1 MDIELQKHRQAD
13 VFARKISYFVLF
25 LIYLNQK
32 SHWPSNLNRWSCS
45 KTQRFIR
52 GWVLFIQLRTCLQE
66 LIFEKGDLI
75 MLKGEL
81 EYENGIIAIKS
92 NLT

>member
-32 SHWPSNLNRWSCS
+32 SH
-45 KTQRFIR
+45 
-52 GWVLFIQLRTCLQE
+52 
-66 LIFEKGDLI
+66 
-75 MLKGEL
+75 
-81 EYENGIIAIKS
+81 
-92 NLT
+92 